1 MLGGAQMAK
10 INDLTEKELRRL
22 GRRDL
27 LALLLEQSKELDE
40 LEQRM
45 QAERT
50 RHAQETEELRQRHL
64 EELKRLKET
73 SGERIDLLTSRVE
86 FEKERR
92 RMLENRDRRA
102 GNRASAA
109 PAIKSIYRAIT
120 KSILSGKKEALPG
133 GLPKKGAGK

>member
-1 MLGGAQMAK
+1 MAK

-45 QAERT
+45 QAEQT

-102 GNRASAA
+102 GNRAFSAA
-109 PAIKSIYRAIT
+109 AFKSIFRAVT
-120 KSILSGKKEALPG
+120 QGILPGKKEVLPG